1 MKQLKQNQ
9 MVHSS
14 VEVLRVQ
21 KLSELNNPVVMAK
34 GIHLFPSR
42 TQQLSPYTSK
52 VLGWKR
58 PGRIDSCR
66 LKKIHHIFRYG
77 VFFYFIRSYLSEQV
91 SWEKRQFLI
100 ANFLLYQY
108 SLMSNALLC
117 LGKEVPRNPPALH
130 AGPPR
135 FFARTKKLS
144 KKCFAISSLRGVS
157 TTFACYR
164 TTQSKLRISMTPYI

>member
-9 MVHSS
+9 VVHSS

-66 LKKIHHIFRYG
+66 LKKRLTSLD
-77 VFFYFIRSYLSEQV
+77 VSLFFSLIQLSIRAGFLRKFSNWQISKRTLRFLANEWLEQ
-91 SWEKRQFLI
+91 WTQGFE
-100 ANFLLYQY
+100 NLYCSASQI
-108 SLMSNALLC
+108 
-117 LGKEVPRNPPALH
+117 VPRRVLIVPH
-130 AGPPR
+130 EIR
-135 FFARTKKLS
+135 VKKS
-144 KKCFAISSLRGVS
+144 
-157 TTFACYR
+157 
-164 TTQSKLRISMTPYI
+164 Q

>member
-1 MKQLKQNQ
+1 M
-9 MVHSS
+9 
-14 VEVLRVQ
+14 
-21 KLSELNNPVVMAK
+21 
-34 GIHLFPSR
+34 
-42 TQQLSPYTSK
+42 
-52 VLGWKR
+52 
-58 PGRIDSCR
+58 
-66 LKKIHHIFRYG
+66 
-77 VFFYFIRSYLSEQV
+77 
-91 SWEKRQFLI
+91 EKPQFLI

-108 SLMSNALLC
+108 SLISNALLC

-164 TTQSKLRISMTPYI
+164 TTQSKLSNWQISKRTLRFLANEWLEQWTQGFENLYCSARQIVPRRVLIVPHEIRVKKSQ